1 MARNSMC
8 RWVESVFRRGDTYL
22 NALEMLVYVELHL
35 VLYWC
40 VYPFSSR
47 YARKISK
54 RVLNDSFQEEIRKA
68 VARFDELSDNDGFY
82 RRIN

>member
-1 MARNSMC
+1 MARNSMR
-8 RWVESVFRRGDTYL
+8 RWVEKAFRRGDIYL

-35 VLYWC
+35 LLYWC

-54 RVLNDSFQEEIRKA
+54 RVLNDSFREEIREA
-68 VARFDELSDNDGFY
+68 IARFDELSDNDGFY